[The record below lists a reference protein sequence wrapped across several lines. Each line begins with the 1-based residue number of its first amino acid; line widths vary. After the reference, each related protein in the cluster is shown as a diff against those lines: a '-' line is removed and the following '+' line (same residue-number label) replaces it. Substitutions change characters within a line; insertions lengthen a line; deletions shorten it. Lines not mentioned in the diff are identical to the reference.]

1 MKKSPKDKK
10 QEVNQ
15 EIISE
20 GQTMPSSNPNGPTI
34 ESLTADLQRVQA
46 EFINYK
52 KRHSQISTAEM
63 MNDRF
68 WTTLSYQSNTS
79 FVRYLEMKKQ

>member
-10 QEVNQ
+10 QEANQ

-20 GQTMPSSNPNGPTI
+20 GQTTHNPNPSGPTI

-52 KRHSQISTAEM
+52 KRHKRGS
-63 MNDRF
+63 
-68 WTTLSYQSNTS
+68 
-79 FVRYLEMKKQ
+79 